1 MTTSALI
8 VNLALG
14 MLAAPLL
21 VAGAAKL
28 LVRAERLS
36 WPYGDGLLAPPRGP
50 RLVGGAECAA
60 AVAIVLLPSR
70 LGCAVAA
77 LAYGALTIAAH
88 RLRGQQCACFGVA
101 RLAAVG
107 RAHVAA
113 NTAASVGAAALAF
126 LTGEWEPASR
136 GLGLVLAAAALA
148 SLLWRLDR
156 RAAVPDGGPACT
168 EPVRSVRVY
177 VSESCPSCRSL
188 GSLLERMEDTRR
200 ALVSTVV
207 VREKGSMPKALQG
220 LGVPSAIGLSSA
232 GNVICAPVSGIGNVK
247 ALVDQVVIGLDDLAH
262 AR

>member
-1 MTTSALI
+1 MTTSTLI
-8 VNLALG
+8 VNGALG
-14 MLAAPLL
+14 VLAAPLL
-21 VAGAAKL
+21 VAGSAKL
-28 LVRAERLS
+28 LGSAERIS
-36 WPYGDGLLAPPRGP
+36 WPYGDGLLAAPRGP
-50 RLVGGAECAA
+50 RIVGGAECAA
-60 AVAIVLLPSR
+60 AVAIALLPSR

-77 LAYGALTIAAH
+77 LAYGALTVAAR

-113 NTAASVGAAALAF
+113 NAAAAVAAAALA
-126 LTGEWEPASR
+126 LVGGGPEPAPR
-136 GLGLVLAAAALA
+136 GLGLVLAAAALVLA
-148 SLLWRLDR
+148 LWRLDR
-156 RAAVPDGGPACT
+156 RAAAPDGGPACT

-188 GSLLERMEDTRR
+188 STLLERMEDTRR

-207 VREKGSMPKALQG
+207 VREKESMPKALRG
-220 LGVPSAIGLSSA
+220 RGVPSAIGLSGA
-232 GNVICAPVSGIGNVK
+232 GQVVCAPVTGIGNVK

>member
-1 MTTSALI
+1 MTTSTLI
-8 VNLALG
+8 VNCALG

-21 VAGAAKL
+21 VAGSAKL
-28 LVRAERLS
+28 LVSAERIS
-36 WPYGDGLLAPPRGP
+36 WPYGDGPLAAPRGP

-60 AVAIVLLPSR
+60 AVAIALLPSR
-70 LGCAVAA
+70 LGCALAA
-77 LAYGALTIAAH
+77 LVYAALTGAAH

-113 NTAASVGAAALAF
+113 NAAAAAGAAALA
-126 LTGEWEPASR
+126 LVGGGSEPAPR
-136 GLGLVLAAAALA
+136 GLGLGLAAAALV
-148 SLLWRLDR
+148 LVLWRLDR
-156 RAAVPDGGPACT
+156 RAAAPDGGPGCT

-207 VREKGSMPKALQG
+207 VREKESMPKALQG
-220 LGVPSAIGLSSA
+220 LGVPSAIGLSGA
-232 GNVICAPVSGIGNVK
+232 GQVVCAPVTGIGNVK
-247 ALVDQVVIGLDDLAH
+247 ALVDQVVIGLDDLAY